1 MDRVNLLYALKGF
14 TEETT
19 KGVKLPVRLQKADKD
34 KLLPSPDG
42 SEQTRSPVVFLMR
55 VPDNSSAT
63 KKAPYILH
71 QIITGKDKQE
81 RDSQSESSATV
92 RSIFCV
98 YHEDGQEGGI
108 ALLQLIER
116 WRIAVMKQRVIENR
130 YEVDME
136 AGMEQLIYPDNT
148 APYYIGEVVSVWSVP
163 PVERELTN
171 LWLKENRL
179 L

>member
-1 MDRVNLLYALKGF
+1 MDKVNLLYAMRAF

-19 KGVKLPVRLQKADKD
+19 KGVLLPVRKQKGDENAEK
-34 KLLPSPDG
+34 
-42 SEQTRSPVVFLMR
+42 RSPVVFLMR
-55 VPDNSSAT
+55 VPDDSSAT

-71 QIITGKDKQE
+71 QIITGKDRQE
-81 RDSQSESSATV
+81 PQQQPESSAAV

-98 YHEDGQEGGI
+98 YNEDGQEGGL

-116 WRIAVMKQRVIENR
+116 WRIAVMKQRVIDNR
-130 YEVDME
+130 YEVDMD
-136 AGMEQLIYPDNT
+136 AGLDMLIYPDDT
-148 APYYIGEVVSVWSVP
+148 APYYIGELVSNWSLP
-163 PVERELTN
+163 PVQREVTN